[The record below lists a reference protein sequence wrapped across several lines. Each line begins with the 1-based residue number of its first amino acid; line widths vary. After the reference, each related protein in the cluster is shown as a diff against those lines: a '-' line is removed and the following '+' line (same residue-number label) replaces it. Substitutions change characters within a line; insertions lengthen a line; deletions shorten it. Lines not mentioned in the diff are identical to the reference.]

1 MLMDT
6 AGATLKILLGTAG
19 LAALGTVVL
28 LSTSRQAPP
37 PVEEVLRSQ
46 LSLADN
52 RLHRLGQTNLFS
64 GVVVEFYGTNSL
76 KSRSMVSAG
85 LLHGLSEGWH
95 TNGQLAVREYFTNG
109 VSHGLRVKWHPN
121 GRKLSEANIVQGQIE
136 GLFRRWHEDG
146 SLSEEVPMKAGQP
159 EGLARSYFVSG
170 YLKAEASLHHGQVL
184 TQRFWKDGEQTA
196 SALAGPSPPAR
207 KDL

>member
-1 MLMDT
+1 MG
-6 AGATLKILLGTAG
+6 GATLKILLGTAA

-28 LSTSRQAPP
+28 LFTSRQPSPP
-37 PVEEVLRSQ
+37 PAEEILRSQ
-46 LSLADN
+46 LALTDN

-64 GVVVEFYGTNSL
+64 GVVVELYGTNSL

-109 VSHGLRVKWHPN
+109 VSHGMRVKWHPN

-159 EGLARSYFVSG
+159 DGLARSYFASG
-170 YLKAEASLHHGQVL
+170 YLKAEASLRQGQVL
-184 TQRFWKDGEQTA
+184 TQRFWKDGEQAA
-196 SALAGPSPPAR
+196 SALAGHSPPAR